1 MKSAYFDMFSGVSG
15 DMILGAL
22 VDNGYPFE
30 KLQEVPQAL
39 GLKDVKLAVSREK
52 DHGIQATSVKVLARE
67 GSHHRGLTEINTI
80 IDSSALPEPVKE
92 LAQKI
97 FLRLGR
103 AEAAVHGVELEKIH
117 FHEVGALDSIVDIVG
132 AAAGIIHLG
141 LERFYCG
148 PFRVGT
154 GFVKFSHGRLA
165 LPVPAVA
172 RLTLGY
178 PVERTTVEA
187 ELTTPTGAA
196 IVTALAAADDFSSTR
211 PLTFAQV
218 GYGMGSRRHED
229 RPNLLRLYI
238 GEEAGVTG
246 AEREIVELE
255 CNIDD
260 MNPEYYDYLIEKLFD
275 AGALDVYLA
284 PVQMKKNRP
293 AVCLHVLAGQPDRD
307 TMARTVLEHTSTIG
321 LRYHTLG
328 RVTLARSSRKISTP
342 WGDLTVKEVTLPGGE
357 RRVKPEYD
365 GLKALARESGL
376 PLLDLSFQIEAY
388 LNEK

>member
-30 KLQEVPQAL
+30 KLKEVPEAL
-39 GLKDVKLAVSREK
+39 GLEGVKLEISRDK
-52 DHGIQATSVKVLARE
+52 DHGIQATSIKVVARE
-67 GSHHRGLTEINTI
+67 EHHHRGLSDINTM
-80 IDSSALPEPVKE
+80 IDASLLPDKVKQ
-92 LAQKI
+92 LSQRI
-97 FLRLGR
+97 FLRLGE

-132 AAAGIIHLG
+132 AAAGIIHLE
-141 LERFYCG
+141 LERFYSG

-196 IVTALAAADDFSSTR
+196 IVTALAAPDDFSPVR
-211 PLTFAQV
+211 PLTFGQV

-246 AEREIVELE
+246 SDQDIVELE

-260 MNPEYYDYLIEKLFD
+260 MNPEYYDYLIEKLFE

-293 AVCLHVLAGQPDRD
+293 GVCLHVLAGQPDLD

-342 WGDLTVKEVTLPGGE
+342 WGDLSVKEVTLPGGA

-365 GLKALARESGL
+365 SLRTMARKSGL
-376 PLLDLSFQIEAY
+376 PLPELSLKVEVY
-388 LNEK
+388 LNK